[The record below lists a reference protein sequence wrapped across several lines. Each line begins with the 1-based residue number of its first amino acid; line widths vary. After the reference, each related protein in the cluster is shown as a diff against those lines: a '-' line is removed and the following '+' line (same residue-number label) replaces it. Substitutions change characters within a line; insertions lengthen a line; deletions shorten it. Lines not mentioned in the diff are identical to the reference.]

1 MVDIAI
7 YGRVSGGAGMQEV
20 PAILSGRRQAILHAI
35 VQEHIV
41 TARPVASET
50 IARNYAL
57 GVSSATIRNE
67 MAALEEMGYINQ
79 LHTSAG
85 RVPSEQGYRF
95 YVEHLMEEPSLTNDE
110 QRTIAHQFHQA
121 NLELGEW
128 LRLAAAI
135 LSQSVRNAAM
145 VVAPRAQ
152 RTRFKH
158 LELISIQETLALLVA
173 VFDGGAVQQ
182 QMFVPAAP
190 ATQDDLTAISARV
203 NRMLEG
209 RVLGTAADIQA
220 AVESASIEA
229 QVLELVTRMMRD
241 LDEQGNADI
250 FVDGLD
256 QILSQ
261 PEFSMAPHGALRSG
275 HNEGGDALQV
285 VQLMQ
290 QGLIFNELMRQLSD
304 LDGLQIIIAGD
315 GQRAEMRQVS
325 IVLSRYGSPAVG
337 GLLGVLGPT
346 RMHYGRAVS
355 VVRFVSGI
363 LGEMATELGGH

>member
-1 MVDIAI
+1 MEMPAQ
-7 YGRVSGGAGMQEV
+7 VSVLGERRR
-20 PAILSGRRQAILHAI
+20 AILRAI
-35 VQEHIV
+35 VQEHIT

-50 IARNYAL
+50 IARGYAL
-57 GVSSATIRNE
+57 GVSSATIRSE
-67 MAALEEMGYINQ
+67 MAALEEMGYIHQ

-95 YVEHLMEEPSLTNDE
+95 YVEHLMEEPALTNDE

-135 LSQSVRNAAM
+135 LAQSVQNAAM
-145 VVAPRAQ
+145 VTAPRAQ
-152 RTRFKH
+152 QTRFKH
-158 LELISIQETLALLVA
+158 LELISIQESLALLVA
-173 VFDGGAVQQ
+173 VFDGGMVQQ

-190 ATQDDLTAISARV
+190 ASQDDLTGVAARL

-209 RVLGTAADIQA
+209 RALGTAAD
-220 AVESASIEA
+220 VRSAGAGIEA
-229 QVLELVTRMMRD
+229 QALDLVTRMMRD
-241 LDEQGNADI
+241 LDEQGNRDI

-261 PEFSMAPHGALRSG
+261 PEFNLTTRGAPRTAQV
-275 HNEGGDALQV
+275 EGGNALQV
-285 VQLMQ
+285 VQLIQ
-290 QGLIFNELMRQLSD
+290 QGLLFNEMMRQLSD

-325 IVLSRYGSPAVG
+325 VVLSRYGSPAVG

-355 VVRFVSGI
+355 VVRYVSGI

>member
-1 MVDIAI
+1 M
-7 YGRVSGGAGMQEV
+7 MT
-20 PAILSGRRQAILHAI
+20 PATILSERRKAILHAI
-35 VQEHIV
+35 VQEHIA

-50 IARNYAL
+50 IARGYAL

-67 MAALEEMGYINQ
+67 MAALEEMGFIHQ

-85 RVPSEQGYRF
+85 RVPSEEGYRF
-95 YVEHLMEEPSLTNDE
+95 YVEHLMEEATLTSDE

-121 NLELGEW
+121 NLELGQW
-128 LRLAAAI
+128 LRLAASVLA
-135 LSQSVRNAAM
+135 QSVQNAA
-145 VVAPRAQ
+145 VVTAPRAQ
-152 RTRFKH
+152 QTRFKH
-158 LELISIQETLALLVA
+158 LELISIQESLALLVA
-173 VFDGGAVQQ
+173 VFDGGTVQQ
-182 QMFVPAAP
+182 QMFAPAAP
-190 ATQDDLTAISARV
+190 TSQDELTAIAARL

-209 RVLGTAADIQA
+209 HALGTVPDAQAMDPADVETQA
-220 AVESASIEA
+220 LA
-229 QVLELVTRMMRD
+229 LVTRMMHG

-261 PEFSMAPHGALRSG
+261 PEFSLAPRAGQ
-275 HNEGGDALQV
+275 GDGSNALQV
-285 VQLMQ
+285 VQIVQ
-290 QGLIFNELMRQLSD
+290 QGLIFNEMIRQLSD

-325 IVLSRYGSPAVG
+325 IVLSRYGSPSVG

-355 VVRFVSGI
+355 VVRYIGGI
-363 LGEMATELGGH
+363 LGEMASELGGH

>member
-1 MVDIAI
+1 MDAPAQASVL
-7 YGRVSGGAGMQEV
+7 GERRK
-20 PAILSGRRQAILHAI
+20 AILRAI
-35 VQEHIV
+35 VQEYV
-41 TARPVASET
+41 ATARPVASEAV
-50 IARNYAL
+50 ARGYAL

-67 MAALEEMGYINQ
+67 MAALEEMGYIHQ

-95 YVEHLMEEPSLTNDE
+95 FVEHLMEEPALTNDE

-135 LSQSVRNAAM
+135 LAQSVQNAAM
-145 VVAPRAQ
+145 VTAPRAQ
-152 RTRFKH
+152 QTRFKH
-158 LELISIQETLALLVA
+158 LELISIQESLALLVA
-173 VFDGGAVQQ
+173 VFDGGVVQQ
-182 QMFVPAAP
+182 QMFVPASP
-190 ATQDDLTAISARV
+190 AAQDDLTGVAARV

-209 RVLGTAADIQA
+209 HALGAAAGVRA
-220 AVESASIEA
+220 AVEGAGIEA
-229 QVLELVTRMMRD
+229 QVLDLVTRMMRD
-241 LDEQGNADI
+241 LDEQGNKDV

-261 PEFSMAPHGALRSG
+261 PEFSLAPRGPLRAAQV
-275 HNEGGDALQV
+275 EGGNALQV
-285 VQLMQ
+285 VQLIQ
-290 QGLIFNELMRQLSD
+290 QGLLFNEMLRQLSD

-325 IVLSRYGSPAVG
+325 VVLSRYGSPAVG

-346 RMHYGRAVS
+346 RMHYGRTVS
-355 VVRFVSGI
+355 VVRYVSGI

>member
-1 MVDIAI
+1 MTGPTGMPGVPGLA
-7 YGRVSGGAGMQEV
+7 GATEILSERRK
-20 PAILSGRRQAILHAI
+20 AILRAI
-35 VQEHIV
+35 VQEYIA
-41 TARPVASET
+41 TARPVASDT
-50 IARNYAL
+50 VARNYAL

-67 MAALEEMGYINQ
+67 MAVLEDIGYIHQ

-95 YVEHLMEEPSLTNDE
+95 YVEHLMEEPALTNDE

-135 LSQSVRNAAM
+135 LAQSVQNAAM
-145 VVAPRAQ
+145 VTAPRAQ
-152 RTRFKH
+152 QTRFKH
-158 LELISIQETLALLVA
+158 LELISIQESLALLVA
-173 VFDGGAVQQ
+173 VFDGGMVQQ
-182 QMFVPAAP
+182 QMFVPAIP
-190 ATQDDLTAISARV
+190 ATQDDLTGVSARV

-209 RVLGTAADIQA
+209 RALGTVAN
-220 AVESASIEA
+220 VRGSAEGASLEA
-229 QVLELVTRMMRD
+229 QVLDLVTRMMRD
-241 LDEQGNADI
+241 LDEQSNGDV

-261 PEFSMAPHGALRSG
+261 PEFSLAPRGQGEAG
-275 HNEGGDALQV
+275 NVLQV
-285 VQLMQ
+285 VQLVQ
-290 QGLIFNELMRQLSD
+290 QGLLFNEMIRQLAD